1 MRLKKF
7 LIILT
12 ASAISLAFA
21 AGCKQTAEFP
31 ELAKSGSEDTVTVY
45 VLTRYELTGIEVNYE
60 KYSSW
65 KQLIEEEFDDSNA
78 SRGLEG
84 RIRRVH
90 RKSASIRSGR
100 DIAVFERRPVFVF
113 RKELR
118 IPRRLRSRI
127 RGKRRDYALNVKAIS
142 VPNKTRKR
150 HKNPYDYP
158 PDVPS
163 KPKRRADLTISTLS
177 RR

>member
-45 VLTRYELTGIEVNYE
+45 VLTHYELTGIEVNYE

-65 KQLIEEEFDDSNA
+65 KQLIEGEFDDSNA
-78 SRGLEG
+78 SR
-84 RIRRVH
+84 
-90 RKSASIRSGR
+90 SAAVWRGEYVVSIGNLRPYDPGEISLYLNGVRSSY
-100 DIAVFERRPVFVF
+100 FVKNCKY
-113 RKELR
+113 RA
-118 IPRRLRSRI
+118 
-127 RGKRRDYALNVKAIS
+127 GYALAFVENGATM
-142 VPNKTRKR
+142 P
-150 HKNPYDYP
+150 
-158 PDVPS
+158 
-163 KPKRRADLTISTLS
+163 
-177 RR
+177 